1 MTNRLSRLNDGMSAL
16 TMAAPLTGLFEI
28 DGAVP
33 LESYALAFLIFG
45 LRVKF
50 WIDDMDFFDDLGKG
64 AERRDLRF
72 RVGVLLALVSWTFFI
87 LAGVTVGR
95 PPMSAGLLMA
105 ALSVSLVWIV
115 VEQLGDKGYEVQ
127 LDWVWGTAGYL
138 AGAALIAL
146 SPRLETAG
154 LAATDLQR
162 VGLMILA
169 VTLAVEI
176 IRADWTPTGLKPP
189 DLAKPPKP
197 G

>member
-1 MTNRLSRLNDGMSAL
+1 
-16 TMAAPLTGLFEI
+16 MAAPLTGLFEI